1 MAKAPKAP
9 AADTS
14 TDTTAAAA
22 APAAPAAPAA
32 AAAKP
37 AKEAK
42 PKVVRETQNGQTKPA
57 EGTKTGRLWAIIDQI
72 SADKGEPAP
81 RKEVL
86 ERAEKE
92 GFNLAMAASLYA
104 HWRKFHGLVGRA
116 APGKAAAPAADAGT
130 ATPPA
135 PPAPPAPAAEETG
148 A

>member
-9 AADTS
+9 KADTTNTAAAA
-14 TDTTAAAA
+14 TDGAAA
-22 APAAPAAPAA
+22 APAAP
-32 AAAKP
+32 
-37 AKEAK
+37 KEPKA

-72 SADKGEPAP
+72 SAEKGEPAP
-81 RKEVL
+81 RKDVL

-116 APGKAAAPAADAGT
+116 APGKAAPASAADAG
-130 ATPPA
+130 AAAPAAPPA
-135 PPAPPAPAAEETG
+135 PPAPPAPAAAEESG
-148 A
+148 S

>member
-9 AADTS
+9 KAETN

-22 APAAPAAPAA
+22 APAAP
-32 AAAKP
+32 
-37 AKEAK
+37 KEPKA

-57 EGTKTGRLWAIIDQI
+57 EGTKTGRLWAIIDEI
-72 SADKGEPAP
+72 SAQKGEPAP
-81 RKEVL
+81 RKDVL

-116 APGKAAAPAADAGT
+116 APGKAAPVAAADAGA

-135 PPAPPAPAAEETG
+135 PPAPPAPAAPAAEETG
-148 A
+148 S